1 MKYVRFIP
9 IVPEKL
15 GLIETRGSLLVRN
28 WFRVDFEQ
36 GSPDLRSVL
45 LPVDKMLP
53 LMNYPVLCIYS
64 YVGKVPGWY
73 LIFG

>member
-1 MKYVRFIP
+1 M
-9 IVPEKL
+9 PEKL
-15 GLIETRGSLLVRN
+15 GLIETRLPSVVRN

-53 LMNYPVLCIYS
+53 LMNYPVYFAYIAM
-64 YVGKVPGWY
+64 
-73 LIFG
+73 